1 MLTQQSNPDRNP
13 FSVDADSDV
22 PVGVQLSWRLRTLIL
37 SGRLAA
43 DAALP
48 SVRQMAKWAE
58 VNPNTVRAVYDSLQE
73 EGLVSSRQG
82 KGTYVAHGAEAKPEL
97 ESIALE
103 AVRRG
108 QESGMGA
115 RDLAIAVMAC
125 ADMLDAEGDALP
137 APPAREADA
146 DSETIEIRHELRRQI
161 AHLES
166 ELASYVRELPPGDL
180 PTAPTWAE
188 GHISGVEELE
198 RTRDILFAK
207 LFKAREAAVTRAR
220 MESEARSEQTSTST
234 PGPLAR
240 AMSWWGD
247 AIDQRP
253 KRSRGPG

>member
-1 MLTQQSNPDRNP
+1 
-13 FSVDADSDV
+13 
-22 PVGVQLSWRLRTLIL
+22 
-37 SGRLAA
+37 
-43 DAALP
+43 
-48 SVRQMAKWAE
+48 MAKWAE

-82 KGTYVAHGAEAKPEL
+82 KGTFVAHGAEAKPEL

-125 ADMLDAEGDALP
+125 ADMLESEDDTP
-137 APPAREADA
+137 TPPAGVPDP

-161 AHLES
+161 AQLES
-166 ELASYVRELPPGDL
+166 ELAPYVRELPPGDL

-188 GHISGVEELE
+188 GLISGVEELE
-198 RTRDILFAK
+198 QTRDILFAK
-207 LFKAREAAVTRAR
+207 LFKARQAAVTKAR
-220 MESEARSEQTSTST
+220 MESEARSEQGSASA

-240 AMSWWGD
+240 AMSWLNG
-247 AIDQRP
+247 
-253 KRSRGPG
+253 

>member
-13 FSVDADSDV
+13 FSVDPESDV
-22 PVGVQLSWRLRTLIL
+22 PIGVQLSWRLRTLIL

-48 SVRQMAKWAE
+48 SVRQMAKWAD

-73 EGLVSSRQG
+73 EGLVSGRQG
-82 KGTYVAHGAEAKPEL
+82 KGTFVAHGAVAKPEL
-97 ESIALE
+97 ESIALD

-108 QESGMGA
+108 QESGMGP

-125 ADMLDAEGDALP
+125 ADMLDAEDDPLP
-137 APPAREADA
+137 PTDPPAHDA
-146 DSETIEIRHELRRQI
+146 DSETLEIRHELRRQI
-161 AHLES
+161 AQLES
-166 ELASYVRELPPGDL
+166 ELAPYIRDLPPGDM
-180 PTAPTWAE
+180 PTAPGWAE
-188 GHISGVEELE
+188 GHVSGVEELE
-198 RTRDILFAK
+198 QTRDILFAK
-207 LFKAREAAVTRAR
+207 LFKAREAAIARAR
-220 MESEARSEQTSTST
+220 IEAEARSDQAPAST

-253 KRSRGPG
+253 KRRQGAG